1 MRALI
6 TLVCLLGFIGVAVAQ
21 PPRMEWKGKVK
32 ELGDP
37 ERLEKPAG
45 PREGDRQ
52 RMQRE
57 RGPHAMPGEFRQHA
71 PGWGPGKNKYGGP
84 KNGMQGWGGDP
95 FKPFGPGRPWGQMQ
109 EPPRQERHRQ
119 GGPQHKLVCPHCGKV
134 IV

>member
-1 MRALI
+1 MKALI

-37 ERLEKPAG
+37 ERLERPAG
-45 PREGDRQ
+45 PRDGDRQ

-57 RGPHAMPGEFRQHA
+57 RGPHAMPGEFRQH
-71 PGWGPGKNKYGGP
+71 GPGKNKYGGP
-84 KNGMQGWGGDP
+84 KNGMKSWGGDP
-95 FKPFGPGRPWGQMQ
+95 WKQFGPGRPWGQMQ
-109 EPPRQERHRQ
+109 EPPRQERHRR